1 MKLKK
6 EKVLKHLARYTLL
19 ALLINGAMVCFAQE
33 SKPSPG
39 ETPFAREYSPGAFA
53 DLDKQVQR
61 QRRGW
66 EGFKQ
71 PLATLFNAE
80 RKRLDGDFQTE
91 LLKYID
97 TDVEKHY
104 WVSLFLTEPGYLHGN
119 QPLYPLS
126 LFIKQRALTLLNGK
140 SDQESL
146 GHTVK
151 LSASAAVVSER
162 IGLRTLANVYKSE
175 AERLL
180 AKDSGLRASFPAMS
194 EEDRKLYDSIES
206 RTSRRQRFVHPQ

>member
-1 MKLKK
+1 M
-6 EKVLKHLARYTLL
+6 KHLARYTLL
-19 ALLINGAMVCFAQE
+19 ALFMNGAMVCFAQG
-33 SKPSPG
+33 SNHSPS
-39 ETPFAREYSPGAFA
+39 ETPSAHEYSPGAFT

-61 QRRGW
+61 QRGGW

-80 RKRLDGDFQTE
+80 RERLDGSFQRE

-119 QPLYPLS
+119 RPLYPLS

-140 SDQESL
+140 SDKESL
-146 GHTVK
+146 GHKVK

-162 IGLRTLANVYKSE
+162 IGLDTLANVYKTE

-180 AKDSGLRASFPAMS
+180 AKDSELRASFPAMS
-194 EEDRKLYDSIES
+194 VEDRKLYDSIQN
-206 RTSRRQRFVHPQ
+206 RTSRRQRFVHPR